1 MSLDELESMVKSVHE
16 RAVES
21 VVTVGRNGRGTGFV
35 VDRDRVL
42 TNAHNLRDRTVAV
55 TFANGRVEQ
64 ATVHAADVDGD
75 LAVLDVAT
83 GPAAA
88 LELSDSTV
96 GIGAAVVALGRGGH
110 RSRASVGFV
119 SGVGQSFRGP
129 RGRPITGSL
138 EHTAPIARGASGG
151 PVFDRSGRVVAINTH
166 RSGDGFYL
174 ARVVDEVLRARL
186 AELLAGRS
194 PQRRMLGVALAPSD
208 VAAQLRR
215 AVGLTERDGLLV
227 RGVEESGPAHR
238 AGVEVGDLLVSAG
251 GRELR
256 TVDDLSDALDRTT
269 AESIDLGVVRGV
281 EERTLHVS
289 FGEAPST

>member
-1 MSLDELESMVKSVHE
+1 MSLDELETIVRSVHE
-16 RAVES
+16 RAVDS
-21 VVTVGRNGRGTGFV
+21 VVAIGRNGRGTGFV

-42 TNAHNLRDRTVAV
+42 TNAHNLRDRTVSV
-55 TFANGRVEQ
+55 TFSDGRVEQ
-64 ATVHAADVDGD
+64 ATLHAADVDGD
-75 LAVLDVAT
+75 LAVLDVPT
-83 GPAAA
+83 GSAGA
-88 LELSDSTV
+88 LELSDASA

-129 RGRPITGSL
+129 RGRAITGSL

-174 ARVVDEVLRARL
+174 ARVVDDVLRARL
-186 AELLAGRS
+186 TELLAGRS

-215 AVGLTERDGLLV
+215 AVGLAERDGLLV
-227 RGVEESGPAHR
+227 RGVEDGGPAHR

-256 TVDDLSDALDRTT
+256 TVDDLSDTLDRTT
-269 AESIDLGVVRGV
+269 GASIDLGIVRGV

-289 FGEAPST
+289 FTETPAA